1 MTISYRLARPLVR
14 PLVGT
19 GITPNHLTTLRL
31 LVGLLACSLLMVG
44 DVGWTWWAGWAWL
57 LTVFLDAADGELAR
71 VGNMATPGGHVYD
84 YTVDNVV
91 NSVFFLAAGIGLR
104 GSDLGYWAI
113 GLGLV
118 ASVSVFLASYWSEAI
133 ETLVNTGE
141 KAYSGALGFD
151 LEELLYLMA
160 PLAWLNWLKPV
171 LIGAAVGGGSMM
183 IVTGWRLKRLR
194 LMPNQARS
202 PANFD

>member
-1 MTISYRLARPLVR
+1 MSLSYRLARPLVR

-31 LVGLLACSLLMVG
+31 LTGLVACALLMVG
-44 DVGWTWWAGWAWL
+44 DPQLTWWAGWAWL

-71 VGNMATPGGHVYD
+71 VGNMSTPGGHVYD

-91 NSVFFLAAGIGLR
+91 NSAFFLAAGIGLR
-104 GSDLGYWAI
+104 GSSLGTWAI
-113 GLGLV
+113 VLGAV
-118 ASVSVFLASYWSEAI
+118 AGVSVLLSSFWSEAI
-133 ETLVNTGE
+133 ERRLGTGE

-160 PLAWLNWLKPV
+160 PLAWLGWLLPIV
-171 LIGAAVGGGSMM
+171 IGAAIGGSVMM
-183 IVTGWRLKRLR
+183 IVTGWRLWRLSR
-194 LMPNQARS
+194 
-202 PANFD
+202 

>member
-31 LVGLLACSLLMVG
+31 LCGLVACGLLMVG
-44 DVGWTWWAGWAWL
+44 DPDYTWWAGWAWL

-71 VGNMATPGGHVYD
+71 IGNMATPGGHVYD

-91 NSVFFLAAGIGLR
+91 NSAFFLAAGIGLR
-104 GSDLGYWAI
+104 DSSLGNWAI
-113 GLGLV
+113 VLGVV
-118 ASVSVFLASYWSEAI
+118 AGVSILLASFWSEAI
-133 ETLVNTGE
+133 ERRLGTGE
-141 KAYSGALGFD
+141 KAYTGAMGFD

-160 PLAWLNWLKPV
+160 PLAWLGWLLPV
-171 LIGAAVGGGSMM
+171 VVGAAIGGGGMM
-183 IVTGWRLKRLR
+183 LVTGWRLWRLSR
-194 LMPNQARS
+194 
-202 PANFD
+202 